1 MKRRLLYA
9 LFGVLAT
16 LVGVATGHFVASLL
30 NPASSPVLAV
40 GSQVIDLTP
49 TPMKE
54 WAIRQFGDADK
65 TILVGSV
72 MGGVLALA
80 AVGGLLTLRRFRFG
94 AGLLLVLVGV
104 AGFTAMNRPAAE
116 LVDVVPSLATAI
128 AGVAALWFL
137 DRTARPAVSGAEAPA
152 QHPMSHLM
160 PGDTASSTSP
170 SRRGVL
176 VATGVL
182 ALTAAV
188 LGGAGRFIGKYRTR
202 LENIALPKPADPA
215 PAFPAGLE
223 GTYPGITPFRVP
235 NKDFYRVDTRLDVP
249 IIDQDDWS
257 LTIDGDVDKEITL
270 SFDDIM
276 GMELIERDITLT
288 CVSNS
293 VGGKYVGGARWLGV
307 RLTDLL
313 DLAGV
318 GDKADQM
325 FATDF
330 DGMTISTPL
339 ALATDGRDAMLAIG
353 MNGEVLPREHGFP
366 ARVVIPGLYGFISAT
381 KWITRITLTTYDDK
395 QAYWTERDW
404 ATDAPIKISS
414 RIDTPKPLA
423 QLDKGENII
432 GGVAWAQ
439 QNGGVAKV
447 QVRVDGGAWADAELG
462 PDGRQRLLA
471 PVVLP
476 LGRAGLRPA
485 HAGRPRYRRQRQRAG
500 HRPRQP
506 VPRGRQRHPGAHRQR
521 RLTVTRG
528 ACAPTPTRR
537 ASHPSGRDAATNSKQ
552 QLTHCTTDRKVPF
565 P

>member
-54 WAIRQFGDADK
+54 WAIRQFGDQDK
-65 TILVGSV
+65 TILIGSV
-72 MGGVLALA
+72 MGGVLVLA
-80 AVGGLLTLRRFRFG
+80 AVGGLLTLRRFRLG
-94 AGLLLVLVGV
+94 AGLLLVLVAV
-104 AGFTAMNRPAAE
+104 AGFTAMNRPTAE
-116 LVDVVPSLATAI
+116 LVDVIPSLATAV
-128 AGVAALWFL
+128 AGVGALWFL
-137 DRTARPAVSGAEAPA
+137 DRTARTTAGRSAAARSDKPAE
-152 QHPMSHLM
+152 HPMDHLM
-160 PGDTASSTSP
+160 PGADTTVTAP

-176 VATGVL
+176 VATGAL
-182 ALTAAV
+182 ALAAAV
-188 LGGAGRFIGKYRTR
+188 LGGAGRYIGKVRSR
-202 LENIALPKPADPA
+202 LEDIALPRPADPA
-215 PAFPAGLE
+215 GAFPAGLE
-223 GTYPGITPFRVP
+223 SQYKDITPFRIS
-235 NKDFYRVDTRLDVP
+235 NDDFYRVDTRLDVP
-249 IIDQDDWS
+249 IIDQDEWT

-270 SFDDIM
+270 TFDDLLA
-276 GMELIERDITLT
+276 MELIERDITLT

-318 GDKADQM
+318 GSKADQI
-325 FATDF
+325 FATDV

-381 KWITRITLTTYDDK
+381 KWVTRLTLTTYEEK
-395 QAYWTERDW
+395 QSYWTEREW

-423 QLDKGENII
+423 TLDQGENII

-439 QNGGVAKV
+439 QNGGVGKV
-447 QVRVDGGAWADAELG
+447 QVRVDGGAWEDAELG
-462 PDGRQRLLA
+462 PSAGNDYWRQWFYRWDAQQPGQHNLAARVIDGNGNEQVTA
-471 PVVLP
+471 
-476 LGRAGLRPA
+476 RA
-485 HAGRPRYRRQRQRAG
+485 
-500 HRPRQP
+500 
-506 VPRGRQRHPGAHRQR
+506 
-521 RLTVTRG
+521 T
-528 ACAPTPTRR
+528 
-537 ASHPSGRDAATNSKQ
+537 
-552 QLTHCTTDRKVPF
+552 PF
-565 P
+565 PEGASGIQELIVNVG